1 MVHISK
7 MKKIDRAKQ
16 FCQKFVSIFIFFVD
30 GSLLCQV
37 QGRKMEQPDGFTLQ
51 TIKYLDALSAE
62 FRACIL
68 KNRSL
73 MFYYIT
79 LIPI

>member
-7 MKKIDRAKQ
+7 MKKLDRAKQ

-37 QGRKMEQPDGFTLQ
+37 QGRKMEQPDGFTL
-51 TIKYLDALSAE
+51 
-62 FRACIL
+62 
-68 KNRSL
+68 
-73 MFYYIT
+73 
-79 LIPI
+79 